1 MQEQGHHEFGW
12 HFKGNVPRSGVSEP
26 EMYIVVT
33 QLTWLLLNI
42 LQFAVPDFSALAD
55 EIRNLMNAGKSSQSK
70 SWLLLLLFIN
80 TLLLC
85 SNP

>member
-1 MQEQGHHEFGW
+1 MQEQGHNEFGW
-12 HFKGNVPRSGVSEP
+12 DFKENVPRSGVSEP
-26 EMYIVVT
+26 EMYVVVT

-42 LQFAVPDFSALAD
+42 FQFAAPDFSALAD
-55 EIRNLMNAGKSSQSK
+55 EIRNPTNAGKGSQSK